1 MVVAL
6 EEPGQLSGAADRRVD
21 RASSLAA
28 GFAARVRLDTDHLFT
43 RIGQALSELT
53 EEAGFLFR
61 HVLGVGVER
70 RDDRQRQERGERSL
84 SCVLHRKPLQY
95 RPFGVFANMA
105 NAAQDWKRQ
114 TWGSIHPSL
123 VFMPAPLPPAY
134 TFGRRLR
141 EARLARGMNQA
152 ALGAVLGLE
161 EQNSAAP
168 RISRYERGDRMPDNE
183 SMAKL
188 AEALELPVA
197 YFHAASDLMAEA
209 ILVLS
214 QLPPAKQE
222 ELLRHMREFAGA
234 SEKASFAV
242 SKAKK

>member
-1 MVVAL
+1 M
-6 EEPGQLSGAADRRVD
+6 
-21 RASSLAA
+21 
-28 GFAARVRLDTDHLFT
+28 
-43 RIGQALSELT
+43 I
-53 EEAGFLFR
+53 
-61 HVLGVGVER
+61 
-70 RDDRQRQERGERSL
+70 
-84 SCVLHRKPLQY
+84 HRKPLQY

-114 TWGSIHPSL
+114 TWWSIHPSL

-197 YFHAASDLMAEA
+197 YFHAVSDTMAEA
-209 ILVLS
+209 ILVMA
-214 QLPPAKQE
+214 QLPPEKQG
-222 ELLRHMREFAGA
+222 ELVKLMKDFSS
-234 SEKASFAV
+234 SEKN
-242 SKAKK
+242 

>member
-1 MVVAL
+1 M
-6 EEPGQLSGAADRRVD
+6 
-21 RASSLAA
+21 
-28 GFAARVRLDTDHLFT
+28 
-43 RIGQALSELT
+43 I
-53 EEAGFLFR
+53 
-61 HVLGVGVER
+61 
-70 RDDRQRQERGERSL
+70 
-84 SCVLHRKPLQY
+84 HRKPLQY

-114 TWGSIHPSL
+114 TWRSIHLSL

-134 TFGRRLR
+134 TFGLRLR

-197 YFHAASDLMAEA
+197 YFHAASDIMAEA

-222 ELLRHMREFAGA
+222 ELLRHMREFAGV
-234 SEKASFAV
+234 SEKESFAV
-242 SKAKK
+242 NKAKK

>member
-1 MVVAL
+1 
-6 EEPGQLSGAADRRVD
+6 
-21 RASSLAA
+21 
-28 GFAARVRLDTDHLFT
+28 
-43 RIGQALSELT
+43 
-53 EEAGFLFR
+53 
-61 HVLGVGVER
+61 
-70 RDDRQRQERGERSL
+70 
-84 SCVLHRKPLQY
+84 
-95 RPFGVFANMA
+95 
-105 NAAQDWKRQ
+105 
-114 TWGSIHPSL
+114 
-123 VFMPAPLPPAY
+123 MPAPLPPAY

-141 EARLARGMNQA
+141 QARLARGMNQA

-197 YFHAASDLMAEA
+197 YFHAVSDTMAEA

-214 QLPPAKQE
+214 QLTPAKQE
-222 ELLRHMREFAGA
+222 ELLHHMREFADA

>member
-1 MVVAL
+1 M
-6 EEPGQLSGAADRRVD
+6 
-21 RASSLAA
+21 
-28 GFAARVRLDTDHLFT
+28 
-43 RIGQALSELT
+43 
-53 EEAGFLFR
+53 
-61 HVLGVGVER
+61 
-70 RDDRQRQERGERSL
+70 
-84 SCVLHRKPLQY
+84 
-95 RPFGVFANMA
+95 
-105 NAAQDWKRQ
+105 
-114 TWGSIHPSL
+114 

-197 YFHAASDLMAEA
+197 YFHAVSDPMAEA
-209 ILVLS
+209 ILVMS
-214 QLPPAKQE
+214 KLPEAAQE
-222 ELLRHMREFAGA
+222 ELVRRMRDFARDSVRERGG
-234 SEKASFAV
+234 
-242 SKAKK
+242 

>member
-1 MVVAL
+1 M
-6 EEPGQLSGAADRRVD
+6 
-21 RASSLAA
+21 
-28 GFAARVRLDTDHLFT
+28 
-43 RIGQALSELT
+43 
-53 EEAGFLFR
+53 
-61 HVLGVGVER
+61 
-70 RDDRQRQERGERSL
+70 
-84 SCVLHRKPLQY
+84 
-95 RPFGVFANMA
+95 
-105 NAAQDWKRQ
+105 
-114 TWGSIHPSL
+114 

-197 YFHAASDLMAEA
+197 YFHAASDIMAEA

>member
-1 MVVAL
+1 
-6 EEPGQLSGAADRRVD
+6 
-21 RASSLAA
+21 
-28 GFAARVRLDTDHLFT
+28 
-43 RIGQALSELT
+43 
-53 EEAGFLFR
+53 
-61 HVLGVGVER
+61 
-70 RDDRQRQERGERSL
+70 
-84 SCVLHRKPLQY
+84 
-95 RPFGVFANMA
+95 MA

-197 YFHAASDLMAEA
+197 YFHAVSDPMAEA
-209 ILVLS
+209 ILLMS
-214 QLPPAKQE
+214 QLSPEKQQELIQVIRKFRGLE
-222 ELLRHMREFAGA
+222 ESA
-234 SEKASFAV
+234 
-242 SKAKK
+242 